1 MAIHKF
7 ILKTGFFI
15 FIFLTLSIFISC
27 NEVGQLLQQL
37 NVKEPNARIKKVKI
51 TNLSLKKA
59 DLLFDIAVENPNNLG
74 IHLSGMEYDLLLNG
88 VSFLKGN
95 KQSDLEIK
103 ANRIANIDIPISLSY
118 KEVRDVV
125 KSFAN
130 LDTIPYRLDLKIG
143 VNLPVLGTIQVPVSK
158 SGSFPN
164 FKMPEISLDGIQ
176 LDKIKFSGADLNFKI
191 NIKNPNT
198 FGFITNN
205 LNYNLDVNGKNW
217 IKGLLDSPIQIKKRS
232 QQTINVPV
240 SLDFFEMGSAVYQ
253 LLTGDSK
260 LNYHLTGK
268 ADLNS
273 ELEFLKTFTFPFDKS
288 GKIDLT
294 K

>member
-1 MAIHKF
+1 MAIRKS
-7 ILKTGFFI
+7 ILNTGFFI
-15 FIFLTLSIFISC
+15 FIFLTQSVFISC
-27 NEVGQLLQQL
+27 NEVGQLLQKL
-37 NVKEPNARIKKVKI
+37 NVKEPNARIEKVKI
-51 TNLSLKKA
+51 TGLSLKKA

-74 IHLSGMEYDLLLNG
+74 IYLSGMDYDLLLNG
-88 VSFLKGN
+88 ASFLKGT

-103 ANRIANIDIPISLSY
+103 ANGKANIDIPLSLSY

-143 VNLPVLGTIQVPVSK
+143 LNLPVLGTIHVPLSK

-164 FKMPEISLDGIQ
+164 LKIPMVSLDGIK
-176 LDKIKFSGADLNFKI
+176 LDKIGFKGADLKFKI
-191 NIKNPNT
+191 KIKNPNA

-217 IKGLLDSPIQIKKRS
+217 IKGLLDSPVQIKKKS
-232 QQTINVPV
+232 QQTVNVPV

-268 ADLNS
+268 TDIKS
-273 ELEFLKTFTFPFDKS
+273 ELEFLKTFSFPFDKS